1 MKEYV
6 VEVEMKAWAS
16 IHVFAESA
24 EEAENAAWDMA
35 TLDDADDWTVFD
47 VWVEDDGEE

>member
-24 EEAENAAWDMA
+24 EEAEDAA
-35 TLDDADDWTVFD
+35 
-47 VWVEDDGEE
+47 

>member
-24 EEAENAAWDMA
+24 EEAEDAAWDTA
-35 TLDDADDWTVFD
+35 TLDDADDWEVFD
-47 VWVEDDGEE
+47 VSVEDEEE

>member
-24 EEAENAAWDMA
+24 EEAEDAAWGMA
-35 TLDDADDWTVFD
+35 TLDDADDWAVYD
-47 VWVEDDGEE
+47 VSVEGDDE

>member
-24 EEAENAAWDMA
+24 EEAEDAAWDMA
-35 TLDDADDWTVFD
+35 TLDDADDWSVCD
-47 VWVEDDGEE
+47 VYVEDGEE